1 MCCYR
6 SRLVF
11 NCCFVDRATNSRV
24 HHLTLTTPLPAR
36 DTVLKNYTNKARL
49 NALICEQVLSDNDF
63 LSNSTQN
70 HKSVVTEDGSQ
81 PTQVSE
87 GQKLPVWIFRQCTK
101 RPTSSLLNKHPF
113 CQRRSRIN
121 SLCGFWW
128 HWRVCFAAVLLLE
141 WEASINNDYA
151 VTNRVALAL
160 TQRKLL
166 VYILIL

>member
-24 HHLTLTTPLPAR
+24 HHLTLTTPLPAP
-36 DTVLKNYTNKARL
+36 DTVLKNYTSKARL
-49 NALICEQVLSDNDF
+49 NVLICEQVLSDNDF

-70 HKSVVTEDGSQ
+70 HKLVVTEDKSE
-81 PTQVSE
+81 PTQVSDE
-87 GQKLPVWIFRQCTK
+87 QKHPVWIFLQRMK
-101 RPTSSLLNKHPF
+101 RPTSSLQQAIHTF

-121 SLCGFWW
+121 SLCGLWW
-128 HWRVCFAAVLLLE
+128 HCRICFATVLLLE

-151 VTNRVALAL
+151 VTN
-160 TQRKLL
+160 
-166 VYILIL
+166 